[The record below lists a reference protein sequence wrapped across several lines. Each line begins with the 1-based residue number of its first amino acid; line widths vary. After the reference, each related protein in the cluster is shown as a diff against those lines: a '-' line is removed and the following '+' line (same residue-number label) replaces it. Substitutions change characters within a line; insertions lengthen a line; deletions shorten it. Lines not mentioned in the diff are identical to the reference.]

1 MGERAVLLPAEG
13 RWPDGVDVWRVA
25 IAETAVD
32 FPYLDDDERAR
43 ARRFLRVSDR
53 VRFATTRSVLRE
65 LLARY
70 AGARPEDLR
79 FRAGPHGRPELAP
92 LDVPGL
98 SWPGRSGAAQSGAGQ
113 SRPGLSGGPLSF
125 NVSHAHNQA
134 MIAIS
139 RTHTVGVDIEYI
151 KPGFDWPPLI
161 PLVCTEQETRAL
173 HACAQATGE
182 DAARERFF
190 RCWTAKEAVLK
201 TLGLGI
207 TEGLQALDIDLEK
220 DGAQFPQVRGNPRF
234 AAAAAVR
241 LHWVNGIPGYA
252 ACVASAPAGT
262 V

>member
-43 ARRFLRVSDR
+43 ARRFLRASDR
-53 VRFATTRSVLRE
+53 IRFATTRSVLRE

-79 FRAGPHGRPELAP
+79 FCAGPHGRPELAP
-92 LDVPGL
+92 LAISGL
-98 SWPGRSGAAQSGAGQ
+98 SWPGQSGAAQSEA
-113 SRPGLSGGPLSF
+113 GLSSGPLSF
-125 NVSHAHNQA
+125 NVSHAHDEA

-173 HACAQATGE
+173 HACAQAAGE
-182 DAARERFF
+182 DAARARFF

-220 DGAQFPQVRGNPRF
+220 DGPQFPLVRENPRF

-241 LHWVNGIPGYA
+241 LHWVKGMPGYM
-252 ACVASAPAGT
+252 ACVASLAGAPAGKA
-262 V
+262 